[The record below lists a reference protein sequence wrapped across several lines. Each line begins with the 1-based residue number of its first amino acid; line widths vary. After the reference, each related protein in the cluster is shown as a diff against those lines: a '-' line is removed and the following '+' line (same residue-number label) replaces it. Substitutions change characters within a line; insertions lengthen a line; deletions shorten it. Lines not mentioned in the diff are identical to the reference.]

1 MVTITDTLNI
11 IKQLL
16 LAPSCL
22 ATRKRLFLLRR
33 WTRTMAVAITCIG
46 PLGMGFKILPRAIGK
61 RAGLQLPFSVILAL
75 RSRAGSRTI
84 RARRNNPGGLFR
96 LLRSRARSS
105 TWLRRRPGLGPALAL
120 PDGRLTIWEYV
131 NITRA
136 AFRRAHGLGRLAPT
150 TVRTEYGGNKD
161 GRLYRGAASVP
172 TRRRRR
178 QAAVA

>member
-1 MVTITDTLNI
+1 MRLFLAAIAAVGCSVLRRSHRLMVTITDTLNI
-11 IKQLL
+11 IKRLL

-105 TWLRRRPGLGPALAL
+105 TWLRRR
-120 PDGRLTIWEYV
+120 D
-131 NITRA
+131 
-136 AFRRAHGLGRLAPT
+136 RRSRFPMGGWR
-150 TVRTEYGGNKD
+150 YGN
-161 GRLYRGAASVP
+161 R
-172 TRRRRR
+172 
-178 QAAVA
+178 